1 MSRLAPGEP
10 LKSYFGESV
19 ERMSIEE
26 KISAMDKLGLNEPI
40 YLQYFSWISKAIK
53 GNFGISFKY
62 KKNVI
67 DVIGDMYI
75 NTIILSGISYIITF
89 ASALIL
95 GIFCTMNED
104 KFIDKLLCKV
114 GAITNCIPSF
124 WLSLILILVFSI
136 NLKILPSSGAYA
148 IGQADNIGSRLVHL
162 IMPVTVLVLS
172 HLWYYTY
179 IVRNKLMEETRKDY
193 VVLAKMKGL
202 NKRKIIYKHCLKNI
216 LPSYISMMAISV
228 PHLIG
233 GTYIVEKVFSY
244 PGLGTLCF
252 ESAKHHDYNM
262 LLVLSLITG
271 IAVLLSNIIAQII
284 NNKIDNHIKD
294 GGDIYL

>member
-10 LKSYFGESV
+10 LKAYFGESV
-19 ERMSIEE
+19 ERMSTEE
-26 KISAMDKLGLNEPI
+26 KISAMDKLGLNNPI
-40 YLQYFSWISKAIK
+40 YLQYCSWISEAVK

-62 KKNVI
+62 KKNVME
-67 DVIGDMYI
+67 VIGDVYI
-75 NTIILSGISYIITF
+75 NTVILSGISYIITF
-89 ASALIL
+89 VLALAL

-114 GAITNCIPSF
+114 GAITNCIPPF
-124 WLSLILILVFSI
+124 WLSLILILIFSI

-148 IGQADNIGSRLVHL
+148 IGQANSMTSRILHL
-162 IMPVTVLVLS
+162 ILPTVVLVLG

-179 IVRNKLMEETRKDY
+179 MVRNKLMEETRKDY

-202 NKRKIIYKHCLKNI
+202 SKRKIIYKHCIKNI

-252 ESAKHHDYNM
+252 ESAKYHDYNM
-262 LLVLSLITG
+262 LLILSLITG
-271 IAVLLSNIIAQII
+271 IVVIVSNVIAQII
-284 NNKIDNHIKD
+284 NNKIDVRMKD
-294 GGDIYL
+294 GGDIY

>member
-10 LKSYFGESV
+10 LKAYFGESV
-19 ERMSIEE
+19 ERMSTEE
-26 KISAMDKLGLNEPI
+26 KISAMDKLGLNNPI
-40 YLQYFSWISKAIK
+40 YLQYCSWISEAVK

-62 KKNVI
+62 KKNVME
-67 DVIGDMYI
+67 VIGDVYI
-75 NTIILSGISYIITF
+75 NTVILSGISYIITF
-89 ASALIL
+89 VLALAL

-114 GAITNCIPSF
+114 GAITNCIPPF
-124 WLSLILILVFSI
+124 WLSLILILIFSI

-148 IGQADNIGSRLVHL
+148 IGQANSMTSRILHL
-162 IMPVTVLVLS
+162 ILPTVVLVLG

-179 IVRNKLMEETRKDY
+179 MVRNKLMEETRKDY

-202 NKRKIIYKHCLKNI
+202 SKRKIIYKHCIKNI

-252 ESAKHHDYNM
+252 ESAKYHDYNM

-271 IAVLLSNIIAQII
+271 TVVIVSNVIAQII
-284 NNKIDNHIKD
+284 NNKIDVRMKD
-294 GGDIYL
+294 GGDIY

>member
-10 LKSYFGESV
+10 LKAYFGESV
-19 ERMSIEE
+19 ERMSTEE
-26 KISAMDKLGLNEPI
+26 KISAMDKLGLNNPI
-40 YLQYFSWISKAIK
+40 YLQYCSWISEAVK

-62 KKNVI
+62 KKNVME
-67 DVIGDMYI
+67 VIGDVYI
-75 NTIILSGISYIITF
+75 NTVILSGISYIITF
-89 ASALIL
+89 VLALAL

-114 GAITNCIPSF
+114 GAITNCIPPF
-124 WLSLILILVFSI
+124 WLSLILILIFSI

-148 IGQADNIGSRLVHL
+148 IGQANSMTSRILHL
-162 IMPVTVLVLS
+162 ILPTVVLVLG

-179 IVRNKLMEETRKDY
+179 MVRNKLMEETRKDY

-202 NKRKIIYKHCLKNI
+202 SKRKIIYKHCIKNI

-252 ESAKHHDYNM
+252 ESAKYHDYNM

-271 IAVLLSNIIAQII
+271 IVVIVSNVIAQII
-284 NNKIDNHIKD
+284 NNKIDVRMKD
-294 GGDIYL
+294 GGDIY